1 MNTKTESGVRILAE
15 SAILIAVGTVL
26 AQLQLFRMPNGGS
39 VTVVSML
46 PFILI
51 SFRHG
56 SRWGLLAGFANSLL
70 QMLLGGLY
78 APPAGTAAALAGAV
92 MLDYI
97 LAFTLLGTAA
107 WFAHLLGKEYTAT
120 NIAFGTF
127 VVCAIRFLCSF
138 VSGFLIWSSLSEQG
152 FGAVTFSLGYNA
164 SYMVPE
170 TIITMVAMLALFK
183 KAPSLFRL

>member
-56 SRWGLLAGFANSLL
+56 SRWGCSQVL
-70 QMLLGGLY
+70 QTACLRCCSAACMRLRLGRRPL
-78 APPAGTAAALAGAV
+78 
-92 MLDYI
+92 
-97 LAFTLLGTAA
+97 
-107 WFAHLLGKEYTAT
+107 W
-120 NIAFGTF
+120 
-127 VVCAIRFLCSF
+127 
-138 VSGFLIWSSLSEQG
+138 
-152 FGAVTFSLGYNA
+152 
-164 SYMVPE
+164 PE
-170 TIITMVAMLALFK
+170 
-183 KAPSLFRL
+183 R